1 MIDLYMVM
9 KNSKRIHLSIH
20 LVIIDIKKDCFNAL
34 LYLDPFH
41 SGGFGTDPDVNVWSV
56 IQNEY
61 IALVQWGKVHFNL
74 VRPKKRIKY
83 IFSQS
88 IN

>member
-1 MIDLYMVM
+1 MVM
-9 KNSKRIHLSIH
+9 KKSERINLNITS
-20 LVIIDIKKDCFNAL
+20 VIINLKENCFNAL

-41 SGGFGTDPDVNVWSV
+41 SGGFGSDPDVNVWSV

-74 VRPKKRIKY
+74 DRQKRIKY
-83 IFSQS
+83 MFS
-88 IN
+88 